1 MRIISIIL
9 LALCG
14 VAPACAQQ
22 PPPHTAGS
30 APEAGTTSTAGANS
44 GTTTTYAPTPANA
57 VEAPWPCAQRK
68 VGSIS
73 AGTIWSGPDLAQ
85 GADWD
90 QDLKLATLAQKL
102 ASRRT
107 DLAEAETDIGEFA
120 KDAGADKDKQLTRLF
135 VGVLDIINTDRNK
148 ILQGIARYASG
159 QERLAERLRQQS
171 DTISSGQSEPNLTFN
186 ANTSGKEKD
195 FEWDQR
201 IFNER
206 RQALSYVC
214 ESPSLLER
222 RAFDIARRIQAQL

>member
-1 MRIISIIL
+1 MRLML
-9 LALCG
+9 LLTAA
-14 VAPACAQQ
+14 VI
-22 PPPHTAGS
+22 TAGPVFAQEPPR
-30 APEAGTTSTAGANS
+30 APGASDAGVVSTPSENS
-44 GTTTTYAPTPANA
+44 GTTTTYATTAPNA
-57 VEAPWPCAQRK
+57 VEPPWPCAQRK

-90 QDLKLATLAQKL
+90 QDSKLASLAQKL

-107 DLAEAETDIGEFA
+107 ELSEAEQAIADFA
-120 KDAGADKDKQLTRLF
+120 KEAGADKDKQLTKLF
-135 VGVLDIINTDRNK
+135 VGVLDIINDNRNK
-148 ILQGIARYASG
+148 ILHGIARYAAG
-159 QERLAERLRQQS
+159 QQHLAERLRDES
-171 DTISSGQSEPNLTFN
+171 DAISSAQDAPNLTFS
-186 ANTSGKEKD
+186 ANTTGKAKE

-214 ESPSLLER
+214 ETPTLLER